1 MNRRE
6 KILALIVV
14 AGMCAYVG
22 YQGAAKFL
30 LNPKAKLEA
39 QAKDLRTKIL
49 DLKAENGLERIY
61 LSRLRKTAGRTFGG
75 DEEDVREQMRVRLIR
90 LLEDGGL
97 STDRLISQPLQGK
110 RLKHKD
116 KARDRSIGRSVT
128 IRGKPSHIINF
139 LYLLKKDPHVH
150 RVESV
155 SLSPDTKTGRMN
167 LQLKYF
173 TLIMGPVGG
182 RKPTSSP
189 ATKPAGTL
197 DAPDRDRYDVIV
209 HRDVFR
215 PYMPRKTTVVVRST
229 ERPTMKIRR
238 PPPTPVPVKP
248 VPPPVVKGRLRVAG
262 LSMMFGVPEVNV
274 EDKSSGQIRIKTYKI
289 GETLGSGTIVMIDYR
304 PLPKPESPK
313 DQSAS
318 RVVLRI
324 GGAYWA
330 VEIGKYLVDKHR
342 LKASQLPPELRGR
355 TGVEPKGPT
364 AEGEKT

>member
-14 AGMCAYVG
+14 VGMCAYVG
-22 YQGAAKFL
+22 YQVSAKFL

-39 QAKDLRTKIL
+39 EAKDLRTKIL

-75 DEEDVREQMRVRLIR
+75 DEEAVREQMRVRLIR

-97 STDRLISQPLQGK
+97 STDKLISQPLQGK

-173 TLIMGPVGG
+173 TLIMGPVRG
-182 RKPTSSP
+182 RKPASSP
-189 ATKPAGTL
+189 ATNPAGTL

-215 PYMPRKTTVVVRST
+215 PYMPRKKTVVVRPK
-229 ERPTMKIRR
+229 EGPIRNIRR
-238 PPPTPVPVKP
+238 PTPKP
-248 VPPPVVKGRLRVAG
+248 DPAKPAPSVVKGRLRVAG
-262 LSMMFGVPEVNV
+262 LAMLFGVPEVNV
-274 EDKSSGQIRIKTYKI
+274 EDKSSGEIKTYKI

-304 PLPKPESPK
+304 PLPKQESPK
-313 DQSAS
+313 DESAS
-318 RVVLRI
+318 RVILRI

-330 VEIGKYLVDKHR
+330 VEIGKHLVDKHR

-355 TGVEPKGPT
+355 IGVEKDPT